1 MKVSEVKKVSYK
13 RMEGKDRKKQILRIA
28 QHVFAEDNYY
38 GATIARI
45 AHAADVTEPTIYLY
59 FKDKRDLFMAV
70 VEGCASFQLSAMKLI
85 IDGTNDLKQA
95 GLNLI
100 REDHRFITQVTS
112 DVEKIMNMARV
123 INDPEI
129 KARVRRFNTEIHS
142 LLAGYIEKAMAEG
155 VIRDDVDPRV
165 LARILMGVVAAMRT
179 MLLVESPEDVE
190 KIFMDAAEFLEKV
203 ILKH

>member
-1 MKVSEVKKVSYK
+1 MNKAINKISYE
-13 RMEGKDRKKQILRIA
+13 RMDGKDRKKQILRVA
-28 QHVFAEDNYY
+28 QHIFAEENYY
-38 GATIARI
+38 GATIAKI

-59 FKDKRDLFMAV
+59 FKDKRDLFLAV
-70 VEGCASFQLSAMKLI
+70 IEDCTSFQLSAMKLI
-85 IDGTNDLKQA
+85 IEGTNDLKQA

-112 DVEKIMNMARV
+112 DLEKIINMARV

-129 KARVRRFNTEIHS
+129 KARVRRFNTEVHS
-142 LLAGYIEKAMAEG
+142 LVTGYIEKAMAER

-179 MLLVESPEDVE
+179 MLLLESDEEVDS
-190 KIFMDAAEFLEKV
+190 IFMDAAEFLEKV
-203 ILKH
+203 ILTH

>member
-1 MKVSEVKKVSYK
+1 MNKAINKVIYE
-13 RMEGKDRKKQILRIA
+13 RMDGKDRKKQILRIA

-38 GATIARI
+38 GATIAKI

-59 FKDKRDLFMAV
+59 FKDKRELFLAV
-70 VEGCASFQLSAMKLI
+70 IEDCASFQLSAIKLI
-85 IDGTNDLKQA
+85 IEGTNDLKQA

-129 KARVRRFNTEIHS
+129 KDRVRRFNTEIHS
-142 LLAGYIEKAMAEG
+142 LLTGYIEKAMAEG

-179 MLLVESPEDVE
+179 MLLLDSAEEVDS
-190 KIFMDAAEFLEKV
+190 IFIDAAEFLEKV
-203 ILKH
+203 ILTH

>member
-1 MKVSEVKKVSYK
+1 MNKAVKKVSYK
-13 RMEGKDRKKQILRIA
+13 RMDGKDRKKQILRVA

-38 GATIARI
+38 GATIAKI

-59 FKDKRDLFMAV
+59 FKDKRDLFLAV
-70 VEGCASFQLSAMKLI
+70 VEDCASFQLSAMKLI
-85 IDGTNDLKQA
+85 IEGTNDLKQA

-129 KARVRRFNTEIHS
+129 KARVRRFNTEIHR
-142 LLAGYIEKAMAEG
+142 LLTGYIEKAMAER

-165 LARILMGVVAAMRT
+165 LARILMGVVTAMRT
-179 MLLVESPEDVE
+179 MLLLESDEEVDS
-190 KIFMDAAEFLEKV
+190 IFIDAAEFLEKV